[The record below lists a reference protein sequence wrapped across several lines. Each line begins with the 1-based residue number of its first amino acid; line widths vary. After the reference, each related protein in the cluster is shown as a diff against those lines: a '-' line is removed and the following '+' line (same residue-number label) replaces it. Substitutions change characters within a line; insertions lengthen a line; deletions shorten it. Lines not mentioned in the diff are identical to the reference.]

1 MTNINVENTN
11 SRHNPSD
18 DYGNLIKMYEQ
29 KHDQAAG
36 MFNGRSLLKF
46 VDIIKAYLEHHKCKS
61 ILDYGCG
68 KGILY
73 GEDYHTLTN
82 EIDCPLPEYWS
93 LDEHELFDPG
103 YEKYN
108 KLPIHKKD
116 AVICTDVLEHVAEED
131 LSWVVDEIFSYAKKM
146 VFLNVACFEAVKTL
160 PDGRNAHISIFSPD
174 DWIQMLAE
182 KSRNFKHLTIYM
194 FADAMVTENPKT
206 YQTQGYRIDQ
216 YPRIIKMKNAKE
228 SE

>member
-18 DYGNLIKMYEQ
+18 DYVNLIKMYEQ

-46 VDIIKAYLEHHKCKS
+46 VDIIKAYLEQHECKS

-82 EIDCPLPEYWS
+82 EIDCPLPEYWN
-93 LDEHELFDPG
+93 LYDHGLFDPG
-103 YEKYN
+103 YEKYG

-146 VFLNVACFEAVKTL
+146 VFLNIACFEAVKTL
-160 PDGRNAHISIFSPD
+160 PDGRNAHISIFSPE
-174 DWIQMLAE
+174 DWVQMLAE

-194 FADAMVTENPKT
+194 FADTMVTENPKT